1 MQAAMAD
8 VKKAQEGIDKANQ
21 SAKDLLKMEALR
33 YKIDNTEAGSH
44 VRIHHTPH
52 TAPALTGVS
61 ILSVR
66 TGAR

>member
-33 YKIDNTEAGSH
+33 YKIDNTEAGSQ
-44 VRIHHTPH
+44 VRNITHHTQP
-52 TAPALTGVS
+52 L
-61 ILSVR
+61 R
-66 TGAR
+66 